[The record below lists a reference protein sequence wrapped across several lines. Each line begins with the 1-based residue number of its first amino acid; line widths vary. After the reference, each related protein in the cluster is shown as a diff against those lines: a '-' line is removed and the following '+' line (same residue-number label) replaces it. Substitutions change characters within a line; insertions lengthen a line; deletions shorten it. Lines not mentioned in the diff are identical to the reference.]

1 MTKSAKHKI
10 DNKSLQKS
18 TRRIVDIQTDP
29 SNLDQSR
36 LRLAYNN
43 YQTNSTDMFELPED
57 LTQRDEVDYLDF
69 VRRLE
74 NMQKSPALNDHE
86 EA

>member
-1 MTKSAKHKI
+1 MTKSAKQNI
-10 DNKSLQKS
+10 DSKTLQKS
-18 TRRIVDIQTDP
+18 TRRLVDIQTDP
-29 SNLDQSR
+29 SNLDLSR

-69 VRRLE
+69 VRKLE